1 MLMPQRRKTPTP
13 PSSRLRSRTALAA
26 SLVATLAVTP
36 GLIAAG
42 SVLASASESTD
53 TAATT
58 DGPLADNEKFGAY
71 DATLL
76 AEARADRE
84 PYVTMMIAAEPGE
97 TEAVA
102 DRVDSLDGTSVGYT
116 EDSVGYVR
124 ATVRT
129 GRADAAIAETASLDS
144 VYAIDLK
151 EEFALPDPAPVPA
164 AGDRA
169 TISEAYPGPGGDT
182 PRANPYMPL
191 DETGAADFTEDHPRY
206 DGRGITIGVLDTG
219 VDIAHPALQETSTG
233 ERKIT
238 DWVTATDP
246 IVDGDGTWRAM
257 VTERSGTSFQY
268 DGRAYTAPAGDHL
281 LATFKE
287 SVTSGGDM
295 AGDVNRDGDTADSW
309 ALLYDAG
316 AGTVRVDLDADA
328 DFTNNEPMAPYA
340 EGHDIGYFGT
350 DDPAT
355 AIAEAIP
362 FTVEIREDVPM
373 DPYGGDWVGK
383 TADFVNIGIV
393 SSSHGTHVA
402 GITAANGLFG
412 GEMSGAAP
420 GAQVVSSR
428 ACAFPSCSSVALTE
442 GMIDL
447 VTNRGV
453 DVVNM
458 SIGGLSPL
466 NDGQSARELLYN
478 ELIDTHGV
486 QLFISAGNEG
496 PGTNTVGSP
505 STADRVVSVG
515 AAISRETWA
524 ANYGSAVERRYA
536 LLPFSSTG
544 PRDDGGFK
552 PTLIA
557 PGSAVNSIPT
567 WMPGS
572 GLPEAGYDLPP
583 GYGMLN
589 GTSMSSPQA
598 AGAAALL
605 LSAAEQRG
613 VDASP
618 AALRSALTTT
628 ADTVRGVQ
636 AHEQGAGQFD
646 TVGAWRQ
653 LTRGGTAAHDYAVS
667 APVDHAL
674 AGELQTPGAGPGVY
688 DRESAPS
695 VGSTERYEVTITR
708 TTGPDRPVGH
718 SLELVNNDERTFRLT
733 GRAAASGRVSLP
745 LNEPVTVTVEAA
757 PRSLGAHSAI
767 LALDDP
773 RTTGLD
779 TQILTTVVVAE
790 DLADPAFSRSY
801 SDSVQRNDSTSY
813 FVHVPEGAR
822 TLEVAMGG
830 LDAESQTRFIAID
843 PYGVPAEDTASNLCY
858 PHYNP
863 DNTCRPDLRSYADPL
878 PGVWEIEVEARRTS
892 PQLDNPYDLTATAL
906 GTTFEPGTVTID
918 EAETGTP
925 VPVSWEVTGGY
936 APIENGQLASGELG
950 SALSER
956 RSIDDGAADSRTV
969 EVPEGVSEFSVT
981 LGNATDPGADLDLYV
996 YRGEGENAEL
1006 VGTSATSTAEET
1018 VTLAEPE
1025 AGTYTVEVDG
1035 YEVPSGSTEY
1045 DYRDVY
1051 LSPDLGS
1058 VAVEERAISL
1068 QPGEQTEVGAQVT
1081 VVGTVPE
1088 GRELSGEVRLLNGAG
1103 TPTGSGGIVIER
1115 VAP

>member
-1 MLMPQRRKTPTP
+1 MPQRRQTTTP
-13 PSSRLRSRTALAA
+13 PSSRPRSRTALAA
-26 SLVATLAVTP
+26 GLVATLAVTP

-42 SVLASASESTD
+42 SVLASASETAG
-53 TAATT
+53 AATT
-58 DGPLADNEKFGAY
+58 GEPLADNEKFGAY
-71 DATLL
+71 DASLL
-76 AEARADRE
+76 AEARARHE

-102 DRVDSLDGTSVGYT
+102 DRVDSLDGASVGYS
-116 EDSVGYVR
+116 EESVGYIR

-129 GRADAAIAETASLDS
+129 GHADAAIAEAAGLDS
-144 VYAIDLK
+144 VHAIDLK
-151 EEFALPDPAPVPA
+151 EEFTVPDAVPASA
-164 AGDRA
+164 AGDAA
-169 TISEAYPGPGGDT
+169 TTSEAYPGPGADT
-182 PRANPYMPL
+182 PRVNPYMPVE
-191 DETGAADFTEDHPRY
+191 DTGAAEFTEDHPRY
-206 DGRGITIGVLDTG
+206 DGRGITIGVIDTG
-219 VDIAHPALQETSTG
+219 VDIAHPALQETTTG

-257 VTERSGTSFQY
+257 NTQVSGTSFQFN
-268 DGRAYTAPAGDHL
+268 GRQYTAPAGDHL
-281 LATFKE
+281 INVFRE
-287 SVTSGGDM
+287 SVTSGGEM

-309 ALLYDAG
+309 ALLYDAE
-316 AGTVRVDLDADA
+316 AGTVRVDSDGDA
-328 DFTNNEPMAPYA
+328 DFTNNDPMAPYA
-340 EGHDIGYFGT
+340 EGHDIGSFGT
-350 DDPAT
+350 DDPST
-355 AIAEAIP
+355 AIAEAMP
-362 FTVEIREDVPM
+362 FVIEIREDVPM
-373 DPYGGDWVGK
+373 DPLGGDWVGQVR
-383 TADFVNIGIV
+383 DFVNIGIV
-393 SSSHGTHVA
+393 SDAHGTHVA

-420 GAQVVSSR
+420 GAKVVSSR

-447 VTNRGV
+447 VANRGV

-458 SIGGLSPL
+458 SIGGLPPL

-486 QLFISAGNEG
+486 QLFISAGNDG
-496 PGTNTVGSP
+496 PGTNTVGAP
-505 STADRVVSVG
+505 STADKVISVG

-536 LLPFSSTG
+536 MLPFSSTG

-552 PTLIA
+552 PTLVA
-557 PGSAVNSIPT
+557 PGSAVSSIPT
-567 WMPGS
+567 WQPGS

-583 GYGMLN
+583 GYGMFN

-613 VDASP
+613 IDASP

-628 ADTVRGVQ
+628 ADAVRGVQ
-636 AHEQGAGQFD
+636 AHEQGSGLFD
-646 TVGAWRQ
+646 TAGAWRQ
-653 LTRGGTAAHDYAVS
+653 LTRGGTAAHGYTVS
-667 APVDHAL
+667 APVDHVL
-674 AGELQTPGAGPGVY
+674 AGELETPGSGPGIY

-695 VGSTERYEVTITR
+695 VGSSERYEVTVTR
-708 TTGPDRPVGH
+708 TTGPSRPVGH
-718 SLELVNNDERTFRLT
+718 SVELVNNDERTFRLT
-733 GRAAASGRVSLP
+733 GSAAGGWLSLP
-745 LNEPVTVTVEAA
+745 LNEPVTVTVEAK

-779 TQILTTVVVAE
+779 HQVMAAVVVAE

-801 SDSVQRNDSTSY
+801 ADAVQRNDSTSY
-813 FVHVPEGAR
+813 YVRVPEGAR

-830 LDAESQTRFIAID
+830 LDPESQTRFIAIN

-892 PQLDNPYDLTATAL
+892 PQLDNPYTVTPTAL
-906 GTTFEPGTVTID
+906 GTTFEPETVTID
-918 EAETGTP
+918 EAQTGTP
-925 VPVSWEVTGGY
+925 VPVSWEVTNGY

-956 RSIDDGAADSRTV
+956 LSIDDGGTSTRTV

-981 LGNATDPGADLDLYV
+981 LGNAADPGADIDLYV
-996 YRGEGENAEL
+996 YRGEGEDAEL
-1006 VGTSATSTAEET
+1006 VGSSTTSTAEEA
-1018 VTLAEPE
+1018 VTLAEPQG
-1025 AGTYTVEVDG
+1025 GTYTIEVDG

-1068 QPGEQTEVGAQVT
+1068 QPGESTEVGAQVT
-1081 VVGTVPE
+1081 VAGTVPE
-1088 GRELSGEVRLLNGAG
+1088 GRELTGEVRLLNGAG
-1103 TPTGSGGIVIER
+1103 TSTGSGGIVIEQ